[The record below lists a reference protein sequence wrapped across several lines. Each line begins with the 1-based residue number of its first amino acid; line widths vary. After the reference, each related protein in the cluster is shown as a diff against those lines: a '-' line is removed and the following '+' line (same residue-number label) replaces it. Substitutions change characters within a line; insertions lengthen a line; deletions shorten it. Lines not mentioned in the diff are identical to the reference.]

1 MMMMFS
7 VSDRSRSCSCS
18 ESPGFNLKAYGLAI
32 LLILGLASL
41 ACAGPIPTNEGPK
54 MLDSNQPFRPGANRQ
69 GYRIRFSDQGYEVP
83 RGRIAEVTTVMQGS
97 ELMYHWGSRLNQPK
111 QTRAGYIN
119 FEVVEDE
126 TGGAVDEKK
135 GGAVDEKKGV
145 VVLKGRTWSV
155 KEEPYGILYDP
166 KDERN
171 IIFEVRAGK
180 VQNGKDSKHLKQY
193 LSHPHA

>member
-7 VSDRSRSCSCS
+7 VSDRSRSRSCS

-41 ACAGPIPTNEGPK
+41 ACAGPIPQVNEPK
-54 MLDSNQPFRPGANRQ
+54 MMHDSFKIKDNLGGYRVAFSTQ
-69 GYRIRFSDQGYEVP
+69 GYDVP
-83 RGRIAEVTTVMQGS
+83 GIIAGVSTVMQES
-97 ELMYHWGSRLNQPK
+97 KLLFHWGSRSSSNQPK
-111 QTRAGYIN
+111 QTRAGYVN
-119 FEVVEDE
+119 FDIVNDE
-126 TGGAVDEKK
+126 TGEP
-135 GGAVDEKKGV
+135 V

-155 KEEPYGILYDP
+155 KQEPYGILYDP

>member
-7 VSDRSRSCSCS
+7 VSDRSRSRSCSCS

-54 MLDSNQPFRPGANRQ
+54 MLDSKQPFQPGANRQ

-111 QTRAGYIN
+111 QTIAGYIN

-126 TGGAVDEKK
+126 TGV
-135 GGAVDEKKGV
+135 AVDEKKGV
-145 VVLKGRTWSV
+145 VILKGRTWSV

-180 VQNGKDSKHLKQY
+180 VQNGKDSEHLKQY